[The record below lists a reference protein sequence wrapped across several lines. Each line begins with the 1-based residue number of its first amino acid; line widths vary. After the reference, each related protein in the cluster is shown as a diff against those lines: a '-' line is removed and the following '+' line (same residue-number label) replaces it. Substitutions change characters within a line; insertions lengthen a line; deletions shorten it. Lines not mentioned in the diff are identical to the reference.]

1 MGLFAFVSFA
11 RDATL
16 SSCSA
21 LCLFAAVHCAH
32 RVQIGSFEGE
42 YTSPFGKGLFVCQ
55 NDDFV
60 QGFMDEHLIFFGNTD
75 PADGHHLEG
84 VFYNAGT
91 GNCATGTFEFERT
104 SWEWKVTLCA
114 EEMVVSFLFLR
125 FVPLNSA
132 PVITNAV
139 SSLMRITWILKD
151 VGWTKTVSLWTFASA
166 LLMMMR
172 EMMMMKPFKVPFN
185 D

>member
-1 MGLFAFVSFA
+1 MGVSCLRLCLLHA
-11 RDATL
+11 MRL
-16 SSCSA
+16 SLLVAA

-91 GNCATGTFEFERT
+91 GKGIEKEN
-104 SWEWKVTLCA
+104 
-114 EEMVVSFLFLR
+114 MVNYLPHSPSSFRQLR
-125 FVPLNSA
+125 YRYFRV
-132 PVITNAV
+132 
-139 SSLMRITWILKD
+139 
-151 VGWTKTVSLWTFASA
+151 
-166 LLMMMR
+166 
-172 EMMMMKPFKVPFN
+172 
-185 D
+185 

>member
-1 MGLFAFVSFA
+1 MGHAM
-11 RDATL
+11 RL
-16 SSCSA
+16 SLLVAA

-104 SWEWKVTLCA
+104 SWGMEGYLVCGGNGR
-114 EEMVVSFLFLR
+114 V
-125 FVPLNSA
+125 VPLNSA